1 MRLKKFQRKF
11 KVGSVIEVRVT
22 NAGMEGIVKQ
32 VKIKKKKNPSIITKC
47 LLGTKIVT
55 CK

>member
-1 MRLKKFQRKF
+1 MKLKKFQKKF

-22 NAGMEGIVKQ
+22 KAGMEGIVKQ
-32 VKIKKKKNPSIITKC
+32 VKINKKKNPSIITKC
-47 LLGTKIVT
+47 LAGSKVVT